1 MATGTVATSAYSEY
15 ELREFA
21 IKFNDEEEGT
31 FTHADC
37 VGTWEDEGETLTVTK
52 NCRGKVAKKRTT
64 GTGSGTVTAAAH
76 WPAVLVAK
84 MFDMERDELV
94 AGVQGYGR
102 DSRHRE
108 FTAVCKVLDE
118 DGKVKYLA
126 YPCMVANTY
135 TRSIENGSEEVAERE
150 IEFSYMPD
158 ENGYGVYEV
167 LESDLG
173 TDTKS
178 LKTKWMT
185 EWSPDLMLAT
195 PAA

>member
-1 MATGTVATSAYSEY
+1 MATGTVSSNVFSEY

-37 VGTWEDEGETLTVTK
+37 VGTWEDEAETLVVTK
-52 NCRGKVAKKRTT
+52 NCRGKVAKRRTT
-64 GTGSGTVTAAAH
+64 GTGSGTVTASAH
-76 WPAVLVAK
+76 WPAVLIAK
-84 MFDMERDELV
+84 MFDMEREELV
-94 AGVQGYGR
+94 AGVQGYGQ
-102 DSRHRE
+102 DNRHKE

-118 DGKVKYLA
+118 DGNVCYLA
-126 YPCMVANTY
+126 YPKMVANTNSM
-135 TRSIENGSEEVAERE
+135 SIENGGEEVAEKE
-150 IEFSYMPD
+150 IELSYMPD
-158 ENGYGVYEV
+158 ENGYGFYKV

-173 TDTKS
+173 TDEKQ

-185 EWSPDLMLAT
+185 AWEPSLMLAT